1 MKCRLH
7 KNSHSDKNFQIEFD
21 SIDEL
26 ENLRNSLTQMLK
38 YVKICQDDGE
48 EIPPLV
54 YKITELN
61 THNKKKK

>member
-1 MKCRLH
+1 
-7 KNSHSDKNFQIEFD
+7 
-21 SIDEL
+21 
-26 ENLRNSLTQMLK
+26 MLK